1 MPKWGSDREG
11 EKDSGSPDEEDNSE
25 EVNEILE
32 DIGGAEDEDSVE
44 EEEEEEDE
52 EDDEYEYE

>member
-1 MPKWGSDREG
+1 MGKW
-11 EKDSGSPDEEDNSE
+11 EKDLGSPDEDDNFE

-32 DIGGAEDEDSVE
+32 DIGGTDDEDSV
-44 EEEEEEDE
+44 EEEEDE